1 MSPVCSNHV
10 GETLN
15 PRVQRSQLWSS
26 YMSLEKNLLIVGLGI
41 DDYCLSCIR
50 DREGSNVL

>member
-1 MSPVCSNHV
+1 MPECR
-10 GETLN
+10 GL
-15 PRVQRSQLWSS
+15 SS
-26 YMSLEKNLLIVGLGI
+26 GVLKMALEKNPLIVGLGI